1 MGCIIQR
8 TNWVD
13 VKGEM
18 DHKQQVSSSSLIK
31 AEFIEN
37 DINNAGYF
45 MNTLGSFWIIIQVIP
60 EIIVIF
66 VKVLRHNVQ

>member
-18 DHKQQVSSSSLIK
+18 DHKNQVSSSPLIK
-31 AEFIEN
+31 AEYIEN
-37 DINNAGYF
+37 DKNHAGYF
-45 MNTLGSFWIIIQVIP
+45 MNTLGAFWIIIQVIP
-60 EIIVIF
+60 EIIV
-66 VKVLRHNVQ
+66 KKYYVL